1 MMDWNK
7 YLNKKISCTCGR
19 EHECDIRH
27 IDVGKN
33 VIDRLPD
40 YIKTDNYKHICIVAD
55 VNTEKIAGAPVYKA
69 LNNANIEYSKFIFD
83 DVDLIPDEKAIGR
96 IMTQIPDDCDLIVGI
111 GSGTINDLCR
121 FCSHK
126 LKNDYFIIATAPS
139 MDGYA
144 SDVAPL
150 IINNLKTTYEKV
162 GRPAAIIGDTDIL
175 KDAPLH
181 MITSGAGDIFG
192 KYICLTD
199 WQLAHIVTGEYY
211 CNFIAQIMKDAVSE
225 VAKAADSGIAQRNG
239 NAIGAVMEALIL
251 AGVGMSYSG
260 NSRPASGSEH
270 HMSHYW
276 EMKFLQQGKHGVL
289 HGTKVGIGT
298 VVALHLYKYAAQML
312 SKDDLEMLPSP
323 LFDKTAW
330 NNKMLEI
337 YGPAGPSVI
346 ALEEKVN
353 KNSDINV
360 QRRRKAVIK
369 NSSKIQEL
377 ISKLPTIEETVHLMK
392 KIDEPYRPDQ
402 VGITIDMLKI
412 AIVYAKELRNRY
424 GLLQLLYDFGQLE
437 EAADIVG
444 EQVMNLK

>member
-1 MMDWNK
+1 
-7 YLNKKISCTCGR
+7 
-19 EHECDIRH
+19 
-27 IDVGKN
+27 
-33 VIDRLPD
+33 
-40 YIKTDNYKHICIVAD
+40 
-55 VNTEKIAGAPVYKA
+55 
-69 LNNANIEYSKFIFD
+69 
-83 DVDLIPDEKAIGR
+83 
-96 IMTQIPDDCDLIVGI
+96 
-111 GSGTINDLCR
+111 
-121 FCSHK
+121 
-126 LKNDYFIIATAPS
+126 
-139 MDGYA
+139 
-144 SDVAPL
+144 
-150 IINNLKTTYEKV
+150 
-162 GRPAAIIGDTDIL
+162 
-175 KDAPLH
+175 
-181 MITSGAGDIFG
+181 
-192 KYICLTD
+192 
-199 WQLAHIVTGEYY
+199 
-211 CNFIAQIMKDAVSE
+211 
-225 VAKAADSGIAQRNG
+225 
-239 NAIGAVMEALIL
+239 
-251 AGVGMSYSG
+251 
-260 NSRPASGSEH
+260 
-270 HMSHYW
+270 
-276 EMKFLQQGKHGVL
+276 
-289 HGTKVGIGT
+289 
-298 VVALHLYKYAAQML
+298 VALHLYKYAAQML

-377 ISKLPTIEETVHLMK
+377 ISKLPTIEETVHRMK